1 MLKTGDLVTRSEF
14 YLRLCGD
21 MIAVVLSEKHL
32 HNPGKDMKL
41 YTVLR
46 GDKIVQYSA
55 FELDGL
61 ELERA
66 E

>member
-14 YLRLCGD
+14 YLRLYGD
-21 MIAVVLSEKHL
+21 LIAIVLSEKHL
-32 HNPGKDMKL
+32 HNPGDIKL

-46 GDKIVQYSA
+46 GDKITQYPE
-55 FELDGL
+55 FELAGL
-61 ELERA
+61 ELERV